1 MRTLLVMGPLALTLL
16 AATVASP
23 HAGLAPPETVH
34 TLEQLTADS
43 YALFGRGGNV
53 GFVVGEDGVLLI
65 DDQFADIAQ
74 AILDQIAT
82 VTPKPVKYLVNT
94 HHHGDHTGGN
104 ALFAEMSLIVA
115 HHDVRKYMLE
125 AAAADPKID
134 VQEVPAPS
142 LTYTK
147 EVRIHL
153 GSKAIRLLH
162 IARGHTSGD
171 TVVYVPEDEVVHVGD
186 LCFNGLHP
194 YIDVAHGG
202 STKEWVETLDAILST
217 LPAGVRVIPGHGKL
231 TDLDGLRRFKGY
243 LESLRREVG
252 AAIGAGKSRAEA
264 MESVT
269 LAGYGDYVE
278 VEGFTSLS
286 GNVGI
291 VYDELKGGK

>member
-1 MRTLLVMGPLALTLL
+1 MRMLLVTGPLALTLL
-16 AATVASP
+16 AATAASP

-74 AILDQIAT
+74 AILDQIAS

-104 ALFAEMSLIVA
+104 ALFAKMSLIVA

-125 AAAADPKID
+125 AAASDPKID

-142 LTYTK
+142 LTYSK

-171 TVVYVPEDEVVHVGD
+171 TIVYVPEDKVVHVGD

-202 STKEWVETLDAILST
+202 STKEWVETLEGILST

-252 AAIGAGKSRAEA
+252 EAIRAGKSRAEA

-269 LAGYGDYVE
+269 LAGYADYVG